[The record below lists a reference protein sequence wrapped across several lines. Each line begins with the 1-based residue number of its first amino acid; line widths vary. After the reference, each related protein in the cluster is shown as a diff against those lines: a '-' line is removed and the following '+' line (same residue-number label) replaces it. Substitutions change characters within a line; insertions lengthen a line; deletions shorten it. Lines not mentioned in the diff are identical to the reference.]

1 MKPQMAE
8 NRPFRW
14 GVCDPQCYTSPDLG
28 HTEVPATGI
37 QFADFELDPARYE
50 LRRAGRTLKLEKIPM
65 ELLILL
71 AAGNGNLVS
80 REEIVERLWGN
91 GVFVDTEHGIN
102 TAIRKIR
109 RALRDDP
116 DQPRFVQTVTG
127 KGYRFIASAIEI
139 GTGPAISIDPP
150 SAVAAPNV
158 IGSRLRWKN
167 RRWPLFSVVAGAGT
181 LALVFA
187 LIAHFGWRPI
197 RSVPSSHAGPVVLAV
212 LPFQNLSGDDSQ
224 DYFSD
229 GLTEEMITQLGEL
242 NVDQLGVIARTSS
255 MKYKHTIKDVGQI
268 GRELGAD
275 YVLESSVRRDG
286 ERVRITVQLI
296 RADNQMHIWAHNYD
310 REVTHSIAVQEEVA
324 RAVAQQI
331 QVKLASAQ
339 AGHASGPR
347 PLNPAASEAYLR
359 GRYFWNQFTENG
371 FRKSVSYF
379 DQAIAEDPNF
389 AAAYSGLSDS
399 YTFLVISNVIPP
411 REGWP
416 KARDA
421 AQRAVELDGGLAGG
435 RLALAHFRM
444 HMWEWKDSDLEFK
457 KAIALNPSSAPAHR
471 LYAAFLVSLGKHREA
486 LDEIAQA
493 HRLDPLSMTNNA
505 EVVRTL
511 YYGRQYE
518 QAVEEARKAEQLDNE
533 FPRTHFWLGRVYEQM
548 GKYSDAIAEAERVG
562 PSPDSI
568 LSLTEM
574 AYAYAKAGKSAEAR
588 ALLRKLEARAKRAY
602 VPAYDLAVVHLA
614 LGQNEAAL
622 QWLQKAY
629 DEHDWAMVVL
639 AVEPRLDPLRSD
651 PRFQELLRKV
661 GLQQ

>member
-1 MKPQMAE
+1 VLSRVARFAE
-8 NRPFRW
+8 
-14 GVCDPQCYTSPDLG
+14 
-28 HTEVPATGI
+28 
-37 QFADFELDPARYE
+37 FELDSGRYQ
-50 LRRAGRTLKLEKIPM
+50 LRRGDRVLKLEKIPM

-71 AAGNGNLVS
+71 AESNGQLVT
-80 REEIVERLWGN
+80 RDQIIERIWGK
-91 GVFVDTEHGIN
+91 GVFLDTEHGIN
-102 TAIRKIR
+102 TAIRKVR
-109 RALRDDP
+109 QALGDDSE
-116 DQPRFVQTVTG
+116 QPRFVQTVTG
-127 KGYRFIASAIEI
+127 KGYRFIAPAIEI
-139 GTGPAISIDPP
+139 GTGPGISTDPP
-150 SAVAAPNV
+150 SAVDAPNV
-158 IGSRLRWKN
+158 IGSRHRWKN
-167 RRWPLFSVVAGAGT
+167 RPSPRFSMVAVAGT
-181 LALVFA
+181 LALAFA
-187 LIAHFGWRPI
+187 LIAHFGWR
-197 RSVPSSHAGPVVLAV
+197 RTRAVPSSHAGPVVLAV

-255 MKYKHTIKDVGQI
+255 MTYKHTLKDVGQI

-286 ERVRITVQLI
+286 ERMRIAVQLI
-296 RADNQMHIWAHNYD
+296 RADNQTHIWAHNYD

-331 QVKLASAQ
+331 QLTLASAQ

-347 PLNPAASEAYLR
+347 PLNPVASEAYLR

-399 YTFLVISNVIPP
+399 YTFLVITNAIPP
-411 REGWP
+411 RDGWP

-421 AQRAVELDGGLAGG
+421 AQRAVELDGGLADG
-435 RLALAHFRM
+435 RLALAHFKM

-471 LYAAFLVSLGKHREA
+471 LYAAFLVSLGRHREA

-493 HRLDPLSMTNNA
+493 HRLDPLSMANNA

-511 YYGRQYE
+511 YYARQYE
-518 QAVEEARKAEQLDNE
+518 QAVDEARKAEQLDNE

-548 GKYSDAIAEAERVG
+548 GKYSEAIAEAERVG

-568 LSLTEM
+568 LRLTEV

-588 ALLRKLEARAKRAY
+588 ELLRKLEERSMRGY

-614 LGQNEAAL
+614 LGKKEAAL
-622 QWLQKAY
+622 RWLQKAY
-629 DEHDWAMVVL
+629 DEHDWALVVL

-651 PRFQELLRKV
+651 PRFQELVGKV
-661 GLQQ
+661 GLRP

>member
-1 MKPQMAE
+1 MLYFPE
-8 NRPFRW
+8 FRA
-14 GVCDPQCYTSPDLG
+14 
-28 HTEVPATGI
+28 TEVSATGI
-37 QFADFELDPARYE
+37 KFADFELDPGRYE
-50 LRRAGRTLKLEKIPM
+50 LRRDGRTLKLEKIPM
-65 ELLILL
+65 ELLMLL
-71 AAGNGNLVS
+71 VASNGNLVT
-80 REEIVERLWGN
+80 RDQIVERIWGKD
-91 GVFVDTEHGIN
+91 VFLDTEHGIN
-102 TAIRKIR
+102 TAIRKVR
-109 RALRDDP
+109 QALGDDP
-116 DQPRFVQTVTG
+116 EQPRFVQTVTG

-139 GTGPAISIDPP
+139 GTGPAISTDPP
-150 SAVAAPNV
+150 SAVDAPNV
-158 IGSRLRWKN
+158 LGSGPRWKN
-167 RRWPLFSVVAGAGT
+167 RRWPRFVVVAVASM
-181 LALVFA
+181 LALVVA
-187 LIAHFGWRPI
+187 LTARFGWRSTPA
-197 RSVPSSHAGPVVLAV
+197 VPSSHAGPAVLAV

-255 MKYKHTIKDVGQI
+255 MKYKHTTKDVGQI
-268 GRELGAD
+268 GQELGAD

-296 RADNQMHIWAHNYD
+296 RADNQTHIWAQSYD

-331 QVKLASAQ
+331 QLKLASARG
-339 AGHASGPR
+339 GHTSGQR
-347 PLNPAASEAYLR
+347 PLSPAASEAYLR

-399 YTFLVISNVIPP
+399 YTFLVISDVIPP
-411 REGWP
+411 RDGWP
-416 KARDA
+416 KVRDA
-421 AQRAVELDGGLAGG
+421 AQKAVELDGGLAGG

-444 HMWEWKDSDLEFK
+444 HMWEWKDSELEFK
-457 KAIALNPSSAPAHR
+457 KAIALNPSSALAHR

-511 YYGRQYE
+511 YYARQYE

-548 GKYSDAIAEAERVG
+548 GKYSEAIAEAERVG

-574 AYAYAKAGKSAEAR
+574 AYAYAKAGKTAKASS
-588 ALLRKLEARAKRAY
+588 LLRKLEARSKRAY

-629 DEHDWAMVVL
+629 DEHDWALVVL

-651 PRFQELLRKV
+651 PRFQELVRKI
-661 GLQQ
+661 GLQP